1 MPTGV
6 RPTFETAEALERA
19 LSRLPDEQRTAL
31 VLREVEG
38 LTYREIAEAL
48 SIPAGTV
55 MSRLAR
61 ARERLLG
68 VPGAKV
74 AAMEVVHD
82 ERD

>member
-1 MPTGV
+1 V
-6 RPTFETAEALERA
+6 
-19 LSRLPDEQRTAL
+19 L

-38 LTYREIAEAL
+38 LTYREISQAL

>member
-1 MPTGV
+1 MPTGA
-6 RPTFETAEALERA
+6 RPAFETAEALERA
-19 LSRLPDEQRTAL
+19 LSRLPDEQRTVL

-68 VPGAKV
+68 VPGAQV